1 MEIILSITSITRWIM
16 FINYIFYRLY
26 SGFGG
31 DSIENEKRAGYDE
44 DH

>member
-1 MEIILSITSITRWIM
+1 MEIILSITSVTRWIM

-26 SGFGG
+26 SRFG
-31 DSIENEKRAGYDE
+31 DSIENEKRTGYNE